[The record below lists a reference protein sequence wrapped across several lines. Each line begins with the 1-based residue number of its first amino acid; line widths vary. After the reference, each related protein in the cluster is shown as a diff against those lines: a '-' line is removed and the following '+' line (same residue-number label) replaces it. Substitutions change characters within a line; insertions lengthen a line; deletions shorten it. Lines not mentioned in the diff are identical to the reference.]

1 MTPHHL
7 LWPLLCFVVF
17 AFRVAQVAFL
27 GWASPFLEPWHV
39 CFVTVKPTRSV
50 GDSAQLPSV
59 VWGFFVGCCQ
69 RKSLCLHWIQIKTV
83 RD

>member
-17 AFRVAQVAFL
+17 AFYVAQVAFL

-39 CFVTVKPTRSV
+39 CFVAVKPTRSV

-59 VWGFFVGCCQ
+59 VWVFCRMLPKEITFP
-69 RKSLCLHWIQIKTV
+69 SL
-83 RD
+83 DSN